1 MEKLTVK
8 WRPGLQPDFA
18 MVLVLLMAWES
29 VNRGADYLLGDSSN
43 VTQSLTFVERAMPLP
58 LWGVIFI
65 SVGLLVAGGAIAHR
79 FGPILAGAL
88 LGFAAYTSL
97 AVDMVVA
104 VWGRGLPPDGW
115 RAPNQFMVIGL
126 LFGLIGMSAYF
137 KRTAAIATEVF
148 KEGWDGTDTPH
159 PS

>member
-18 MVLVLLMAWES
+18 MAFILLLAWES
-29 VNRGADYLLGDSSN
+29 VNRGADHLLGDSPGVSS
-43 VTQSLTFVERAMPLP
+43 SLSFVEKAMPIEA
-58 LWGVIFI
+58 WGIIFL
-65 SVGLLVAGGAIAHR
+65 VNGALVAGGAIAHR
-79 FGPILAGAL
+79 FIPILAGSL

-97 AVDMVVA
+97 AVGMVVA

-126 LFGLIGMSAYF
+126 LFGLIGLSAYF
-137 KRTAAIATEVF
+137 KRTAAIATEVS
-148 KEGWDGTDTPH
+148 KEGWDGTDTPR